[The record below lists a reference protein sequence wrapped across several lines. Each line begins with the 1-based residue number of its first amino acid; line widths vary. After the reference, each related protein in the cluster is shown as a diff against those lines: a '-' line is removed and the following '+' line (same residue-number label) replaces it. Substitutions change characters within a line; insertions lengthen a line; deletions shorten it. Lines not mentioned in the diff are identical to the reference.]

1 MLVYTMNIYLQ
12 DGVYH
17 PTKPH
22 EKGFSFLSKVEM
34 HLNITKEAQ
43 NILESLNTPHMRL
56 EIHSHITYYSLV

>member
-17 PTKPH
+17 PTKNH

-34 HLNITKEAQ
+34 YLNITKEAK
-43 NILESLNTPHMRL
+43 NTLDTLNTPHMRL
-56 EIHSHITYYSLV
+56 AIHIHIAYYSLV

>member
-12 DGVYH
+12 AGVNH
-17 PTKPH
+17 LTKPH

-56 EIHSHITYYSLV
+56 EIHSHITYYSPV